1 VIAELLLIV
10 ITVALGTLVYSFAS
24 TAFGGFG
31 SGFSNLVQNAGEQL
45 QENLVVEQVYFFN
58 TNNTVYQVSGPSCNA
73 AATTDQQCG
82 GVMFVRNVGAYPIL
96 LETVYLG
103 NISASGA
110 LSTVASST
118 LHPDCYSNNM
128 TQGSVCFAL
137 WNGAKYLNDFLP
149 MTSSNEI
156 MPGHVATIRF
166 VLPVD
171 TTGDA
176 LCATNT
182 PPTWCAVVHGGTVYA
197 FTLVTSRGNEFVAY
211 EKA

>member
-1 VIAELLLIV
+1 M
-10 ITVALGTLVYSFAS
+10 ALGTLVYSFAS

-45 QENLVVEQVYFFN
+45 QENLVVEQVYFFS
-58 TNNTVYQVSGPSCNA
+58 TNNTVYQSTGQSCNA
-73 AATTDQQCG
+73 AAAAVQQCG
-82 GVMFVRNVGAYPIL
+82 GVMFVRNVGSYPIL
-96 LETVYLG
+96 LETIYLG
-103 NISASGA
+103 NITASGA
-110 LSTVASST
+110 LTTVASST
-118 LHPDCYSNNM
+118 IHPDCYSNNM
-128 TQGSVCFAL
+128 TQGSVCFTRYDPAAHL
-137 WNGAKYLNDFLP
+137 GAGGWLNDMLP

-156 MPGHVATIRF
+156 APGQVATIRF

-176 LCATNT
+176 ACGTNL
-182 PPTWCAVVHGGTVYA
+182 PPSWCAVVHGGTVYA